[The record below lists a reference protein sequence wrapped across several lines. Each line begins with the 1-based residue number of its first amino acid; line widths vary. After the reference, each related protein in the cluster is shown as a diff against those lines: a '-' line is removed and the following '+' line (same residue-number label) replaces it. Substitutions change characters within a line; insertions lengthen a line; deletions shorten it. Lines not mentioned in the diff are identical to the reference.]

1 MHRKMQNKM
10 KMIYFQSVQK
20 GASKATCFVSYPH
33 IPVQWIIQVIDTLIL
48 NYIMKYFT
56 ILFRFS
62 VNERHHRWR
71 FPFTYSKYLRLYCGV
86 MFVVCY
92 NIYYLSF
99 MFTVVMTWIMFIDFV
114 MDIWYDD
121 GWCQWW
127 CNHDVNEIK
136 SASLVLHLEKIT

>member
-1 MHRKMQNKM
+1 MHRKM

-20 GASKATCFVSYPH
+20 GGGASKGTCFVSYPH

-62 VNERHHRWR
+62 VNKRHHWWR
-71 FPFTYSKYLRLYCGV
+71 FPFTYSKYLRFYCGV

-99 MFTVVMTWIMFIDFV
+99 MFTVVMTWIM
-114 MDIWYDD
+114 DIWYD
-121 GWCQWW
+121 GWW